1 MMFIIVVDSFLEK
14 SRDEIDKSVWF
25 DYILYE
31 VVILCCRARTQDM
44 CRRLKL
50 FFL

>member
-25 DYILYE
+25 DYIIYE
-31 VVILCCRARTQDM
+31 VVVLCLCVVVLVHKICAVFT
-44 CRRLKL
+44 K
-50 FFL
+50 